1 MYQFD
6 VVTLFPQL
14 FPSFF
19 ECGVIGRAIKDKRLG
34 FRSWNPRHYTND
46 VHHTVDDRPY
56 GGGPGMVMMYEPLA
70 QAIQSAKKQQPKAK
84 VVYLSPQGKPLSQ
97 LALER
102 FSKESGLIMVC
113 GRYEGI
119 DERVINDLVD
129 EEWSVGDYVLS
140 GGEIP
145 AMVMMDGISRLLP
158 GVLGHEDSAEQ
169 DSFVDGL
176 LDYPH
181 YTRPEAVAEQ
191 SVPAVLLSGNH
202 EVIKKWRMKQALGK
216 TWQIRPDLLE
226 KLDLSSV
233 QKTLLEEYI
242 AEQD

>member
-1 MYQFD
+1 
-6 VVTLFPQL
+6 
-14 FPSFF
+14 
-19 ECGVIGRAIKDKRLG
+19 
-34 FRSWNPRHYTND
+34 
-46 VHHTVDDRPY
+46 
-56 GGGPGMVMMYEPLA
+56 
-70 QAIQSAKKQQPKAK
+70 
-84 VVYLSPQGKPLSQ
+84 
-97 LALER
+97 
-102 FSKESGLIMVC
+102 
-113 GRYEGI
+113 
-119 DERVINDLVD
+119 
-129 EEWSVGDYVLS
+129 
-140 GGEIP
+140 
-145 AMVMMDGISRLLP
+145 
-158 GVLGHEDSAEQ
+158 LGHEDSAEQ